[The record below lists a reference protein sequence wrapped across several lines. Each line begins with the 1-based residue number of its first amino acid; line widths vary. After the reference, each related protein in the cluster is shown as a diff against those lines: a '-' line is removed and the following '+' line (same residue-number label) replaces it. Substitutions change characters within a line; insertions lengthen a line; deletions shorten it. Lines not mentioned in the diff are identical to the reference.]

1 MLTSLLDERPWWV
14 FPIECDDV
22 VIIKAQA
29 LVDVPNKTARP
40 LSVRRFPQ
48 CSHLSSTI
56 VLSPI
61 EYGMMPS

>member
-29 LVDVPNKTARP
+29 LVDVPNKQP
-40 LSVRRFPQ
+40 DHSLSGDSRNAHISPRRSSFLQ
-48 CSHLSSTI
+48 SST
-56 VLSPI
+56 
-61 EYGMMPS
+61 G